1 MKSITMNSL
10 EATLRVAMIAA
21 LTSLSF
27 AFAAH
32 AAPVTDFRTYR
43 ASPATT
49 LAGQGTDDPVVGD
62 LVGNTADSSFV
73 IGYLPTPAV
82 LGANVGDK
90 ITLTFG
96 VSFNDTAGIVN
107 GGDNFRFALFD
118 LNGEA
123 QDSATGGF
131 GGGPNYDTAG
141 TGNTDD
147 FRGYWLGV
155 RNGSGT
161 GSGGSIRERIA
172 TLVSGQNAF
181 AATGTN
187 GPTAPSL
194 GAVGGDPVTLTSDL
208 NGDGNGADYSG
219 VLTLTRNASN
229 LVDVS
234 GSFIGTNGLTGNV
247 FMASDTTVPS
257 PSTYGAIGFLIG
269 NALDVEQVIFQNID
283 VAVIPAGATQDAD
296 FDGDSDIDGEDFLIW
311 QRGLGGTNVTNANG
325 NADGDG
331 DVDGDDLA
339 VWKTQFGT
347 IPAAVSVGAVPEPG
361 ALTLGGMTLATLAGV
376 ARRRCARLSRGVT
389 ARR

>member
-147 FRGYWLGV
+147 FRGYIFGAK
-155 RNGSGT
+155 NGSGT
-161 GSGGSIRERIA
+161 GSGGSIRERLLMLAAGDNTFA
-172 TLVSGQNAF
+172 TA
-181 AATGTN
+181 GTN
-187 GPTAPSL
+187 AATAPSL
-194 GAVGGDPVTLTSDL
+194 GPVGGDPVTLVSDV
-208 NGDGNGADYSG
+208 NGNGAGADYTG
-219 VLTLTRNASN
+219 VMTLTRNALG
-229 LVDVS
+229 LVDLS
-234 GSFIGTNGLTGNV
+234 GSFIGSNAATGNV
-247 FMASDTTVPS
+247 FSATDLTPNTS
-257 PSTYGAIGFLIG
+257 STYGAVGFLIG
-269 NALDVEQVIFQNID
+269 GGLNLDQASFQNVD
-283 VAVIPAGATQDAD
+283 VT
-296 FDGDSDIDGEDFLIW
+296 
-311 QRGLGGTNVTNANG
+311 VTA
-325 NADGDG
+325 
-331 DVDGDDLA
+331 
-339 VWKTQFGT
+339 
-347 IPAAVSVGAVPEPG
+347 IPEP
-361 ALTLGGMTLATLAGV
+361 ATLALGV
-376 ARRRCARLSRGVT
+376 GSLVGCTLLRRR
-389 ARR
+389 RR